1 MENSK
6 VEDVIPKLNEEL
18 LKKPRVN
25 PEDPPKRNT
34 KDALIERILQIA
46 DENNLE
52 ITVSNTKLKRM
63 SKPALQKLLGE
74 MLNECM
80 KKQMAESVKATNTSD
95 GAIGLATL
103 RMMHDMCA
111 MGVEKG
117 LNGYLPKYGYQ
128 VDGFSET
135 LKKPMVSQ
143 CVDECL
149 KEIAAESD
157 VLQYIESPYARLG
170 IAWSTALFSCV
181 RRAQPPTGRPPR
193 ARGGRDGVSLETRNY
208 NINHYKNGPSRMEP
222 RPNPGQNPVRPGAM
236 RRPAPRKVDSDG
248 GPSVKTV

>member
-1 MENSK
+1 MT
-6 VEDVIPKLNEEL
+6 
-18 LKKPRVN
+18 R
-25 PEDPPKRNT
+25 PKRNT
-34 KDALIERILQIA
+34 KDALIDRILQMA
-46 DENNLE
+46 EENNLE

-80 KKQMAESVKATNTSD
+80 KKQMAETVKATGTSD

-128 VDGFSET
+128 VNGFSET
-135 LKKPMVSQ
+135 LKQPTVSK

-149 KEIAAESD
+149 REIAAESD

-170 IAWSTALFSCV
+170 IAWSTALYSCV
-181 RRAQPPTGRPPR
+181 RRAQPESL
-193 ARGGRDGVSLETRNY
+193 ARQRLAHPAHGAGSPLRNY
-208 NINHYKNGPSRMEP
+208 NMPNYKNGPTRMEP
-222 RPNPGQNPVRPGAM
+222 RPNQQQNTVRPGPV
-236 RRPAPRKVDSDG
+236 RRPPARQVHSDG
-248 GPSVKTV
+248 GPTIQTV

>member
-1 MENSK
+1 MENSPQ
-6 VEDVIPKLNEEL
+6 DVIPKMNEEL
-18 LKKPRVN
+18 LKKPRSN
-25 PEDPPKRNT
+25 PDDPPKRNT
-34 KDALIERILQIA
+34 KDSLIDRIQQIA

-52 ITVSNTKLKRM
+52 MMVSNTKLKRM

-80 KKQMAESVKATNTSD
+80 KKQMAETVHASGTSD
-95 GAIGLATL
+95 SLIGLATL
-103 RMMHDMCA
+103 RMMHDMCV

-117 LNGYLPKYGYQ
+117 LNGYLPRYGYQ
-128 VDGFSET
+128 VDGFSDSM
-135 LKKPMVSQ
+135 KQPMVSK

-170 IAWSTALFSCV
+170 IAWSTALFTCI
-181 RRAQPPTGRPPR
+181 RRAPPVRNNYPPI
-193 ARGGRDGVSLETRNY
+193 Y
-208 NINHYKNGPSRMEP
+208 NNGAPRMEP
-222 RPNPGQNPVRPGAM
+222 RSNPQQNSVRSGIM
-236 RRPAPRKVDSDG
+236 RRTQARQVDRNG

>member
-18 LKKPRVN
+18 LKKPRGN
-25 PEDPPKRNT
+25 PDDPPKRNT
-34 KDALIERILQIA
+34 KDSLIDRILQIA
-46 DENNLE
+46 EENNLE

-80 KKQMAESVKATNTSD
+80 KKQMAESVTATNTSD

-111 MGVEKG
+111 MGVDKG

-170 IAWSTALFSCV
+170 IAWSTALYSCV
-181 RRAQPPTGRPPR
+181 RRAQPP
-193 ARGGRDGVSLETRNY
+193 RNY

-236 RRPAPRKVDSDG
+236 RRPPARKVDSDG

>member
-1 MENSK
+1 MENSTQ
-6 VEDVIPKLNEEL
+6 DVIPKMNEEL
-18 LKKPRVN
+18 LKKPRSN
-25 PEDPPKRNT
+25 PDDPPKRNT
-34 KDALIERILQIA
+34 KDSLIDRIQQIA

-52 ITVSNTKLKRM
+52 MMVSNTKLKRM

-80 KKQMAESVKATNTSD
+80 KKQMAETVHASGTSD
-95 GAIGLATL
+95 SLIGLATL
-103 RMMHDMCA
+103 RMMHDMCV

-117 LNGYLPKYGYQ
+117 LNGYLPRYGYQ
-128 VDGFSET
+128 VDGFSDSM
-135 LKKPMVSQ
+135 KQPMVSK

-170 IAWSTALFSCV
+170 IAWSTALFTCI
-181 RRAQPPTGRPPR
+181 RRAPPVRNNYPPI
-193 ARGGRDGVSLETRNY
+193 Y
-208 NINHYKNGPSRMEP
+208 NNGAPRMES
-222 RPNPGQNPVRPGAM
+222 RSNPQQNSVRPGIM
-236 RRPAPRKVDSDG
+236 RRPQARQVDRNG